1 MASRPG
7 SAAAANRCMKSLK
20 CTRTDESGVKQPSK
34 ARLRTPIPEQQRL
47 DPSEREAIIAREAVS
62 FFAEHG
68 FGGQTRE
75 LAKRLRITQ
84 PLLYRYFPSKEALIE
99 RVYQDVFVGRWK
111 PSWEKIITDRS
122 VPLKA
127 RLIRF
132 YREYA
137 EVILTYQ
144 WIRLFM
150 FAGLKDLGLN
160 ARYLKMLRERVFEK
174 AIEEIRVEYGRPST
188 RELPITV
195 LEIEM
200 VWGLHA
206 AIFYLGVRQFIY
218 SMPLETDVDSI
229 INAKV
234 ATFLSG
240 IRSVLPAKASLAK

>member
-1 MASRPG
+1 
-7 SAAAANRCMKSLK
+7 MKSLK

-111 PSWEKIITDRS
+111 PSWEKIKTDRT

>member
-1 MASRPG
+1 MLKASTP
-7 SAAAANRCMKSLK
+7 
-20 CTRTDESGVKQPSK
+20 TEESVVKPPAK
-34 ARLRTPIPEQQRL
+34 ARPRSATREPQRL
-47 DPSEREAIIAREAVS
+47 HPTQREAIIAREAVS

-160 ARYLKMLRERVFEK
+160 ARYLKMLRERAFEK
-174 AIEEIRVEYGRPST
+174 VIEEFRVEEGRPST
-188 RELPITV
+188 R
-195 LEIEM
+195 
-200 VWGLHA
+200 
-206 AIFYLGVRQFIY
+206 
-218 SMPLETDVDSI
+218 
-229 INAKV
+229 
-234 ATFLSG
+234 
-240 IRSVLPAKASLAK
+240 

>member
-1 MASRPG
+1 ML
-7 SAAAANRCMKSLK
+7 KSHQSE
-20 CTRTDESGVKQPSK
+20 DPGVKQPSK
-34 ARLRTPIPEQQRL
+34 ARARAQIREPQRL
-47 DPSEREAIIAREAVS
+47 DPSERESIIAREAVS

-75 LAKRLRITQ
+75 LAKRLGITQ

-99 RVYQDVFVGRWK
+99 RVYQEVFVGRWK

-127 RLIRF
+127 RLIHF

-137 EVILTYQ
+137 EVILTYE

-150 FAGLKDLGLN
+150 FAGLRDLGLN
-160 ARYLKMLRERVFEK
+160 ARYLKMLRERAFERV
-174 AIEEIRVEYGRPST
+174 IEEIRTEYGRPST
-188 RELPITV
+188 DEVPATV

-206 AIFYLGVRQFIY
+206 AIFYLGVRKFIY
-218 SMPLETDVDSI
+218 SMPLETDVNSI
-229 INAKV
+229 IDAKV
-234 ATFLSG
+234 TTFLSG
-240 IRSVLPAKASLAK
+240 VRSILPAKAAG